1 MSSNFIYAI
10 DVLARKQ
17 PDAPPPILGWT
28 RNEQLADWA
37 YYIASGSTGYLMLI
51 VFGTTRESR
60 AQTRLLWAN
69 LRGKA
74 HHTRRGDDNGYVSFR
89 DSAMLNTDICSGVP
103 GTNERRRTPKP
114 MISVN
119 SGGPSLRM
127 DESFSDIS
135 LRTPRL

>member
-1 MSSNFIYAI
+1 MSSNFIYAL

-17 PDAPPPILGWT
+17 PDAPRPTLGWT
-28 RNEQLADWA
+28 SNEQLADWA

-60 AQTRLLWAN
+60 AQARQLWAS

-74 HHTRRGDDNGYVSFR
+74 PHHSGRGDDIGYVSFR
-89 DSAMLNTDICSGVP
+89 DSAMFSTEICSGVP

-114 MISVN
+114 TSVTW
-119 SGGPSLRM
+119 GVPSLRT
-127 DESFSDIS
+127 DDSFSDIS